1 LKKAGQRSVLFHSL
15 TLKMTQQNFG
25 SAKAPKSSQL
35 VAPEVGLT
43 SLGTLVDAVFALEVE
58 RTLLAFILLGS

>member
-1 LKKAGQRSVLFHSL
+1 LKKAGQRNVLFHSL

-35 VAPEVGLT
+35 VAPKVGLT
-43 SLGTLVDAVFALEVE
+43 SLGTLVDAVFSLEMI
-58 RTLLAFILLGS
+58 RTLLAFILLGN